1 MKVPDGDTDVFDA
14 QQVCFLKHVQRV
26 VHPLTRESRKMTD
39 FFLRN
44 LQVTVGT
51 RIKLW
56 VEKGCQTLRHAG
68 FGIPHAIAVDQG
80 NHLRE
85 ALVELIEDKS
95 IEGNAIR
102 EQPVERA
109 TWHCRDAGIAQ
120 CDRVVPAQF
129 ALQ

>member
-1 MKVPDGDTDVFDA
+1 MKVADGDTDVFDA
-14 QQVCFLKHVQRV
+14 QQVRFLKHVQRV

-68 FGIPHAIAVDQG
+68 DPA
-80 NHLRE
+80 
-85 ALVELIEDKS
+85 
-95 IEGNAIR
+95 
-102 EQPVERA
+102 
-109 TWHCRDAGIAQ
+109 
-120 CDRVVPAQF
+120 CDRCRRGQSF
-129 ALQ
+129 ALAVR